1 MKEDKK
7 ELDAYK
13 IVELII
19 LALTVVAF
27 QILTSLGLFGLPP
40 VAIAIVPITLGAVIY
55 GFEGAILLGTV
66 YGITSIITG
75 LTFDQTYFG
84 AFFDTNWIAVSVSF
98 LLKGVAAGVI
108 AALIFKG
115 LKNIN
120 RYMAMAISSIAAPVV
135 NTVVVLL
142 TTPFYISTIEEVGAI
157 KNYEF
162 VDFVV
167 NAIILEGFLPE
178 LLVNILLV
186 VLLMK
191 PMMYFR
197 HVYKRRKRILKRNDK
212 YLTVFF
218 DLDGTVADSGE
229 GVTNSVI
236 YALDKFGIK
245 ETVKNTKRF
254 IGPPLAHSFR
264 NFYGFDDE
272 KTDLAI
278 KYYREYYKEK
288 GIYECYLYDGM
299 RELLSGLKRRHY
311 KVVLCT
317 SKPENYA
324 KTVLEYLEVDKYFD
338 VICGA
343 TMDEKTRT
351 TKEEVMSYAMMMAH
365 TSPSTTVMIGDR
377 LYDVCSANY
386 FGIDSIGVTFG
397 YGSRDEL
404 KKAKA
409 TMIVDSCEEIKK
421 ILF

>member
-1 MKEDKK
+1 MRKK
-7 ELDAYK
+7 EEKKKLDSYK
-13 IVELII
+13 IVEIII
-19 LALTVVAF
+19 LALTIVGF
-27 QILTSLGLFGLPP
+27 QVLTALGLPP
-40 VAIAIVPITLGAVIY
+40 IAICIVPITLGAALY
-55 GFEGAILLGTV
+55 GFEGAILFGTV
-66 YGITSIITG
+66 YGVASIVTG
-75 LTFDQTYFG
+75 LTFDKTYFG
-84 AFFDTNWIAVSVSF
+84 AFFDSNWF
-98 LLKGVAAGVI
+98 AATVI
-108 AALIFKG
+108 SLARGIGTGCIVALIHGG

-120 RYMAMAISSIAAPVV
+120 RYMAMMLSAVAAPVV
-135 NTVVVLL
+135 STLAFML
-142 TTPFYISTIEEVGAI
+142 GTPFYVKTIEKLAEAEGYSFA
-157 KNYEF
+157 
-162 VDFVV
+162 DFVT
-167 NAIILEGFLPE
+167 NSIILGNFLPE
-178 LLVNILLV
+178 LLVNVLLVILL
-186 VLLMK
+186 LK
-191 PMMYFR
+191 PMMLLR
-197 HVYKRRKRILKRNDK
+197 HAYKRRKRILKRNDK

-236 YALDKFGIK
+236 YALSKFGMT
-245 ETVKNTKRF
+245 ETVENTKRF

-299 RELLSGLKRRHY
+299 RELLSGLKRRNY

-324 KTVLEYLEVDKYFD
+324 KTVLEYLGVDKYFD
-338 VICGA
+338 VVCGA
-343 TMDEKTRT
+343 TIDEKTRT

-386 FGIDSIGVTFG
+386 FGLDSIGVTFG
-397 YGSRDEL
+397 YGSREEL

-409 TMIVDSCEEIKK
+409 TMIVDSCEDIKK